1 MLCRKV
7 GEFIMTAGDRLI
19 SSLKCVDIVGWLI
32 IFLLVQCHD
41 TVQERHLDMVS
52 DQQTPK
58 ALWDTF
64 VSVTDE

>member
-1 MLCRKV
+1 
-7 GEFIMTAGDRLI
+7 MTADDRLI

-41 TVQERHLDMVS
+41 TVQERHLDMVT

>member
-1 MLCRKV
+1 
-7 GEFIMTAGDRLI
+7 MTADDWLI
-19 SSLKCVDIVGWLI
+19 SSLKCVDIVGWVI

-41 TVQERHLDMVS
+41 TVEEGHLDMVS